1 MTDNVVYYW
10 FGDICIRVSDIQA
23 FTDSPTGT
31 NVFLTGGQVVVSSL
45 EPGVFQTE
53 LAKARVR

>member
-45 EPGVFQTE
+45 PPLAFEIE
-53 LAKARVR
+53 LGKARVR